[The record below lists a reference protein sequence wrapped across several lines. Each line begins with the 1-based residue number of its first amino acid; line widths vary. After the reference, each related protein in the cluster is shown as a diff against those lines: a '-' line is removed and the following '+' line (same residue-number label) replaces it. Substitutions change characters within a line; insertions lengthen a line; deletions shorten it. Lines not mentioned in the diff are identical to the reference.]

1 MNSSDS
7 AEEVVRI
14 SLEGMEIALK
24 VAGEGAKN
32 IAVMI

>member
-14 SLEGMEIALK
+14 SLEGMEVALQEQVQK
-24 VAGEGAKN
+24 
-32 IAVMI
+32 IWQL